1 MEPYRMDN
9 CQLTM
14 GTGLIDEV
22 VCKVTCDSS

>member
-1 MEPYRMDN
+1 MEPYRMDD